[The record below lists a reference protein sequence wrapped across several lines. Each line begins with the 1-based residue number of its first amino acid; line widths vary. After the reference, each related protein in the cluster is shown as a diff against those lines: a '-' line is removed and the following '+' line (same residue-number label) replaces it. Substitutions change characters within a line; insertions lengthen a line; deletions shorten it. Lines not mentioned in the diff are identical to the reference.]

1 MSNPLARWRLVL
13 ACGLFAAAA
22 SATHA
27 QDAPSVKWRT
37 DYKSARKESEAK
49 NVPMLI
55 YFTRPACVY
64 CDKMEANTYR
74 DPRIISICNE
84 KLVVLKI
91 NGQEQ
96 PEWALQ
102 LKVSAY
108 PTLILARPD
117 GEYETMVGYQDADL
131 LHEKIHRVLA
141 TIAPSENM
149 QRDYDNALKW
159 EAAGKFDR
167 AIAALK
173 DLAED
178 GQARP
183 IQKSA
188 RELLAKLEKRA
199 EENVAK
205 AKELQD
211 KGKNAEA
218 LETLTD
224 TMRQFPGLK
233 ASIAASEMIAKLV
246 QANGQLRTDQRTK
259 RAAELMTQAQSFY
272 ETKDFIPCLDRCE
285 ILLSDYGDLP
295 EGQKAF
301 KLVGEIKNNREW
313 LQNAADVMTDR
324 LGGLYLVLAESY
336 LKSGEVR
343 RAQDYL
349 RRVVTAFPG
358 SRLAESAQLRL
369 NQLQGTT
376 PTAPAVQNA
385 RPSP

>member
-1 MSNPLARWRLVL
+1 MMF
-13 ACGLFAAAA
+13 ACGLCAVAA
-22 SATHA
+22 SVSHA
-27 QDAPSVKWRT
+27 QDAASIKWRT
-37 DYKSARKESEAK
+37 DYSSARKESEAK
-49 NVPMLI
+49 NAPMLI

-74 DPRIISICNE
+74 DPRIISTFNE
-84 KLVVLKI
+84 KLIVLKI

-96 PEWALQ
+96 PLWAAKLN
-102 LKVSAY
+102 VSAY

-131 LHEKIHRVLA
+131 LHEKIQRVLA
-141 TIAPSENM
+141 TVAPSEHM
-149 QRDYDNALKW
+149 QRDYENALKY

-167 AIAALK
+167 AIAVLK
-173 DLAED
+173 DITED

-183 IQKSA
+183 IQMNA

-199 EENVAK
+199 EENLAK
-205 AKELQD
+205 AKDLQD

-224 TMRQFPGLK
+224 TLRQFPGLK
-233 ASIAASEMIAKLV
+233 ASMVASEMITKLV
-246 QANGQLRTDQRTK
+246 HANGQLRVDQRNK
-259 RAAELMTQAQSFY
+259 RAADLLTQAQGFY

-285 ILLSDYGDLP
+285 ILLSDFGDLP

-301 KLVGEIKNNREW
+301 KLVSEIKNNRAW

-324 LGGLYLVLAESY
+324 LGGLYLVLADSY
-336 LKSGEVR
+336 LKSGETA

-358 SRLAESAQLRL
+358 SRLAESAQIRL
-369 NQLQGTT
+369 TQLQGTT
-376 PTAPAVQNA
+376 PTPQTA
-385 RPSP
+385 RP